1 MESQGKR
8 TGREEWRK
16 RIERWSD
23 SGLSAEQF
31 AAELGINAGTLK
43 YWKYRLGK
51 ESTGSA
57 AAEPK
62 LQRGT
67 APSVSS
73 LVEVHAAT
81 MVAPSSFVLE
91 LERGRRLQ
99 IPSQFDGSTLELLL
113 SLLERR

>member
-23 SGLSAEQF
+23 SGRSAEQF

-51 ESTGSA
+51 ESTDSA
-57 AAEPK
+57 AAEPNRDAAMH
-62 LQRGT
+62 LRS
-67 APSVSS
+67 ARSS
-73 LVEVHAAT
+73 RFMRRQWLRRRRSLRLTIASRLIT
-81 MVAPSSFVLE
+81 SF
-91 LERGRRLQ
+91 
-99 IPSQFDGSTLELLL
+99 
-113 SLLERR
+113 

>member
-16 RIERWSD
+16 RIERWRD

-51 ESTGSA
+51 EPTRSA

-62 LQRGT
+62 PQRGN

-73 LVEVHAAT
+73 LVEVHAGPIIP
-81 MVAPSSFVLE
+81 PSSFVLE
-91 LERGRRLQ
+91 LGHDRRLQ
-99 IPSQFDGSTLELLL
+99 IPSHFDGPSLERLLL
-113 SLLERR
+113 LLERR

>member
-16 RIERWSD
+16 RIERWRE

-51 ESTGSA
+51 ELTRSA

-62 LQRGT
+62 PRRGN
-67 APSVSS
+67 APLVSS
-73 LVEVHAAT
+73 LVEVHAAP
-81 MVAPSSFVLE
+81 MIAPSSFVLE
-91 LERGRRLQ
+91 LGHDRRLQ
-99 IPSQFDGSTLELLL
+99 IPSHFDGSSLDRLL